1 MAFSTYSTL
10 IQRTVEPV
18 IAAIYLALV
27 TVVVAQVFFRY
38 ALNDSLTWSEEFVR
52 YAMLWSV
59 LLGAGLVSA
68 KREHVNVDFLREQ
81 LSGAARRRLD
91 LVNAFLV
98 LVFCA
103 MLVWYGVAFANRAW
117 FAVSPA
123 GGYPMMVVYAAMP
136 LGGVLIAVFTV
147 FSLFRETEEERDLAA
162 SAESEGL

>member
-1 MAFSTYSTL
+1 MALATYATL
-10 IQRTVEPV
+10 IRRAVEPV
-18 IAAIYLALV
+18 IAAIYVALV
-27 TVVVAQVFFRY
+27 AVVVAQVFFRY
-38 ALNDSLTWSEEFVR
+38 VLNDSLTWSEEFVR

-91 LVNAFLV
+91 FANAALV
-98 LVFCA
+98 LIFCA
-103 MLVWYGVAFANRAW
+103 LLVWHGIAFANRAW

-147 FSLFRETEEERDLAA
+147 FSLFREADEERDRVAA
-162 SAESEGL
+162 AESEGL